1 MGNSF
6 RERNSE
12 MNKSSKRVML
22 QKMNQNMRK
31 KVLENATDI
40 LDLPVVECEDEN
52 DFEQKIDSKIED
64 KGIRNTEI
72 VMQRP
77 NDMA

>member
-1 MGNSF
+1 
-6 RERNSE
+6 
-12 MNKSSKRVML
+12 
-22 QKMNQNMRK
+22 MRK